1 MVQQKNKQYGDNV
14 SNRNEQFKNEYERK
28 MRSCKVPSRI
38 VLVFLLIYI
47 AYFFV
52 LPFSYPPHSYKNI
65 VQLMYFVTRKKGNKL
80 NVSKNIIAVLIHP

>member
-1 MVQQKNKQYGDNV
+1 MKMAEQYGDNV

-47 AYFFV
+47 AYYILLIFLLDHIV
-52 LPFSYPPHSYKNI
+52 VIGFSMI
-65 VQLMYFVTRKKGNKL
+65 LFCL
-80 NVSKNIIAVLIHP
+80 